1 MKKLLLRI
9 TAGFLVLFV
18 IIGLMESPVVAQMKT
33 GEIRGTVSENGRAE
47 VLIGAN
53 VFVVGTS
60 LGASTN
66 LEGQYVIKQ
75 VPPGTYTVRA
85 RYVGYKELSRD
96 VRVEA
101 GETATLDFALVA
113 TAVQLSEVV
122 VTGQGAATEKK
133 KLPSVVESVSSKE
146 IDLSPAKSV
155 DQLLQG
161 RVPGLMAYSPGGA
174 PGSSARIMTRG
185 IKSALG
191 QPTPVIYVDGIRVDN
206 NYQGRLSNATGG
218 QISSSISDILSG
230 DIDHIEV
237 IKGGAAA
244 TLYGAEAANG
254 VIQVFTKK
262 GIPGAIRWSAN
273 VTSGSDVEPLNDFS
287 NDMTKNKFFRPGL
300 YQAYRLGAIGG
311 SDVITYNVSGK
322 MSEDKGVVTQD
333 ALNEKLY
340 NLSTGL
346 RVVVSEL
353 ASVEVSASYAHDEY
367 GILSNDN
374 SSQSL
379 LSNLEIEGAFDVLN
393 NQASKDSLFAQ
404 HLLGDWRENVNRW
417 IFATNFT
424 YTPFSWWDNKV
435 TVGIDYRKNENRQY
449 VPIEQGAFWG
459 TVGGLLSRSDREYK
473 TLTMNYTATLKVP
486 DIGPLTQRVI
496 LGAQGFRIDDR
507 EENGTGTT
515 FRIPGT
521 QIFSNASVVTA
532 QESNRELF
540 SYGYLAQDQLGL
552 WNRLFFDVGVRFD
565 GNSTFGKAIG
575 IQTYPKAGVAYNIS
589 DESFYPDMLK
599 SYLGSLKLRASW
611 GKTGTFP
618 PPFTRDRTFVSNI
631 FFNESALS
639 FGNPGNADLKPE
651 NTTSIDA
658 GFDMGLLDDR
668 LSVELSWYRQI
679 TKDAMFTVTEDPAAG
694 LGTQRRNVGE
704 IFNQGIEVSMRAV
717 AVDEE
722 NVQVN
727 LRGFFTTLKNRV
739 NSLGGAAPFSIAGFS
754 FAPQRVEEGKEVGII
769 RVSKPRLE
777 ADGTYRGHV
786 DTVYV
791 GSPVP
796 KNTVSFGADITV
808 FKDITIS
815 GLFEGAWG
823 NFILNQSLSRRIV
836 NGLANPALYQKE
848 AALIPVV
855 APGST
860 PYNRNTASSVLVEPG
875 DWFKIREISV
885 RYRVPRSVLGGMVNG
900 LSITASVRNVASFG
914 IKATG
919 IDPETS
925 FIPSTGIEV
934 GGIGG
939 ATVESPR
946 QYRLGLDFIF

>member
-1 MKKLLLRI
+1 MKELLLRLV
-9 TAGFLVLFV
+9 AGLLALVVLLSLAGSQV
-18 IIGLMESPVVAQMKT
+18 NAQVKT
-33 GEIRGTVSENGRAE
+33 GEIRGSVSETGRAE

-53 VFVVGTS
+53 VFMVGTS

-66 LEGQYVIKQ
+66 LEGQYIIKQ

-85 RYVGYKELSRD
+85 RYVGYKELSRE
-96 VRVEA
+96 VKVVA

-113 TAVQLSEVV
+113 TAVQLGEVV
-122 VTGQGAATEKK
+122 VTGQGVATEKK
-133 KLPSVVESVSSKE
+133 RLPSVVESISSKD

-191 QPTPVIYVDGIRVDN
+191 QPTPVIYVDGVRVDN
-206 NYQGRLSNATGG
+206 NLQGRLSNATGG
-218 QISSSISDILSG
+218 QLSSSISDILSG

-262 GIPGAIRWSAN
+262 GVPGAIRWSAN
-273 VTSGSDVEPLNDFS
+273 VTSGTDVEPMKDWS
-287 NDMTKNKFFRPGL
+287 SDMTKDKFFRTGM
-300 YQAYRLGAIGG
+300 YQGYRLGAIGG

-322 MSEDKGVVTQD
+322 MSENKGVVTQD
-333 ALNEKLY
+333 ALSEKLY

-346 RVVVSEL
+346 RVVVSDL
-353 ASVEVSASYAHDEY
+353 ASVEVSASYTHDQY
-367 GILSNDN
+367 GVLSNDN

-379 LSNLEIEGAFDVLN
+379 LSNLEIEGAFDLLN
-393 NQASKDSLFAQ
+393 NQAAKDSLFNQ
-404 HLLGDWRENVNRW
+404 HLLGEWKENINRW
-417 IFATNFT
+417 IFSTNFT
-424 YTPFSWWDNKV
+424 YTPLAWWDNKV
-435 TVGIDYRKNENRQY
+435 TLGVDYRKNENRQF

-473 TLTMNYTATLKVP
+473 TITMNYTATFKVP
-486 DIGPLTQRVI
+486 DVGPVTQRVI
-496 LGAQGFRIDDR
+496 VGAQGFRIDDR
-507 EENGTGTT
+507 EVNGTGTT

-521 QIFSNASVVTA
+521 QLFNNASVVTA
-532 QESNRELF
+532 LESNRELF
-540 SYGYLAQDQLGL
+540 SYGYLAQDQIGL
-552 WNRLFFDVGVRFD
+552 WNKLFFDVGVRFD
-565 GNSTFGKAIG
+565 GNSTFGTAIG
-575 IQTYPKAGVAYNIS
+575 IQTYPKVGVAYNVS
-589 DESFYPDMLK
+589 EESFYPDMLK
-599 SYLGSLKLRASW
+599 PYLGSFKVRASW

-618 PPFTRDRTFVSNI
+618 PPFTRDRTFLSNI
-631 FFNESALS
+631 FFNESALT
-639 FGNPGNADLKPE
+639 FGNPGNTSLKPE

-658 GFDMGLLDDR
+658 GFDAGLLDDR
-668 LSVELSWYRQI
+668 ISVEFSWYRQI

-704 IFNQGIEVSMRAV
+704 IFNEGFEISARAV
-717 AVDEE
+717 VLDNEDL
-722 NVQVN
+722 QLN
-727 LRGFFTTLKNRV
+727 LRGFYTTLKNRV
-739 NSLGGAAPFSIAGFS
+739 NSLGGAAPFTVAGFS

-777 ADGTYRGHV
+777 ADGVYRGKF

-796 KNTVSFGADITV
+796 KNTISFGADVTI
-808 FKDITIS
+808 FKDLTIS

-823 NFILNQSLSRRIV
+823 HFILNQSLSRRIV
-836 NGLANPALYQKE
+836 NGLANPALYPTETALVPKVE
-848 AALIPVV
+848 A
-855 APGST
+855 GST
-860 PYNRNTASSVLVEPG
+860 PYNRNSASAVLVEPG

-885 RYRVPRSVLGGMVNG
+885 RYRVPRSIIGGLVNG
-900 LSITASVRNVASFG
+900 LSVTASVRNVASFG
-914 IKATG
+914 IKVTN

-925 FIPSTGIEV
+925 FIPSTTIEV
-934 GGIGG
+934 GGIAG

-946 QYRLGLDFIF
+946 QYRLGLDFNF

>member
-1 MKKLLLRI
+1 MKELLRRL
-9 TAGFLVLFV
+9 TTRFLSLAVL
-18 IIGLMESPVVAQMKT
+18 IGLIGSQLLAQIKT
-33 GEIRGTVSENGRAE
+33 GEIRGTVSETGRAE

-75 VPPGTYTVRA
+75 VPPGTYTIRA

-96 VRVEA
+96 VKVVA

-122 VTGQGAATEKK
+122 VTGQGVATEKK
-133 KLPSVVESVSSKE
+133 RLPSVVESVSSKD

-161 RVPGLMAYSPGGA
+161 RVPGLMAYSPGGS

-191 QPTPVIYVDGIRVDN
+191 QPTPVIYVDGVRVDN

-218 QISSSISDILSG
+218 QISSSISDLLSG

-273 VTSGSDVEPLNDFS
+273 VTSGSDIEPMNDWT
-287 NDMTKNKFFRPGL
+287 NEMTKNKFFQAGL
-300 YQAYRLGAIGG
+300 YQGYGLNAVGG
-311 SDVITYNVSGK
+311 SDVITYNASGK
-322 MSEDKGVVTQD
+322 MSENKGVVTQD
-333 ALNEKLY
+333 ALDEKLY

-353 ASVEVSASYAHDEY
+353 ASLEVSASYAHDEY
-367 GILSNDN
+367 GIISNDN
-374 SSQSL
+374 ASASL
-379 LSNLEIEGAFDVLN
+379 LSNLEIEGRFDILT

-404 HLLGDWRENVNRW
+404 HMLTDWKENVNRW
-417 IFATNFT
+417 IFSTNFT
-424 YTPFSWWDNKV
+424 YTPFSWWDNKF
-435 TVGIDYRKNENRQY
+435 TVGVDYRKNENRQY
-449 VPIEQGAFWG
+449 VPLEQGAFFG

-473 TLTMNYTATLKVP
+473 TITMNYTASFKVP
-486 DIGPLTQRVI
+486 DLGPVTQRIVA
-496 LGAQGFRIDDR
+496 GAQGFRIDDR

-540 SYGYLAQDQLGL
+540 SYGYLAQDQIGI
-552 WNRLFFDVGVRFD
+552 WNRLFFDLGVRFD
-565 GNSTFGKAIG
+565 GNSTFGTAIG

-589 DESFYPDMLK
+589 DESFYPEAVKPYM
-599 SYLGSLKLRASW
+599 GSFKLRASW

-639 FGNPGNADLKPE
+639 FGNPGNKDLKPE
-651 NTTSIDA
+651 NTTSVDA
-658 GFDMGLLDDR
+658 GFDAGFLDDR
-668 LSVELSWYRQI
+668 ISVEFSWYRQI

-704 IFNQGIEVSMRAV
+704 LFNQGIELSMRAIV
-717 AVDEE
+717 VDNE

-727 LRGFFTTLKNRV
+727 MRGFFTTLKNRV
-739 NSLGGAAPFSIAGFS
+739 NSLGGAAPFTVAGFS

-777 ADGTYRGHV
+777 ADGTYRGNV

-796 KNTVSFGADITV
+796 KYTVSFGLDVTL
-808 FKDITIS
+808 FKDLTIS
-815 GLFEGAWG
+815 GLMEGAWG

-836 NGLANPALYQKE
+836 NGLANPALYQNE
-848 AALIPVV
+848 VALIPVV

-860 PYNRNTASSVLVEPG
+860 PYNRNTASSVLVQPG

-885 RYRVPRSVLGGMVNG
+885 RYRLPRSFIGGLVNG
-900 LSITASVRNVASFG
+900 LAITASVRNVASFG
-914 IKATG
+914 VKATNV
-919 IDPETS
+919 DPETS

-934 GGIGG
+934 GGIAG
-939 ATVESPR
+939 ATVEPPR
-946 QYRLGLDFIF
+946 QYRLGLDFNF

>member
-1 MKKLLLRI
+1 MKKLLLRFS
-9 TAGFLVLFV
+9 TGFLVL
-18 IIGLMESPVVAQMKT
+18 LLLVAANGTPAAAQTKT
-33 GEIRGTVSENGRAE
+33 GEIRGTVSEAGRSE

-53 VFVVGTS
+53 VFIVGTS

-66 LEGQYVIKQ
+66 LEGLFVIKQ

-85 RYVGYKELSRD
+85 RYVGYKELARD
-96 VRVEA
+96 VKVVA
-101 GETATLDFALVA
+101 GETATLDFGLAA
-113 TAVQLSEVV
+113 TAVQLNEVV

-133 KLPSVVESVSSKE
+133 RLPSVVESISSKDV
-146 IDLSPAKSV
+146 DLSPAKSV

-161 RVPGLMAYSPGGA
+161 RVPGLMSYTPGGA

-191 QPTPVIYVDGIRVDN
+191 QPTPVIYVDGVRVDN

-230 DIDHIEV
+230 DVDHIEV

-254 VIQVFTKK
+254 VIQIFTKK

-273 VTSGSDVEPLNDFS
+273 VTSGSDVEPLKDFS

-300 YQAYRLGAIGG
+300 YQGYGLNAVGG
-311 SDVITYNVSGK
+311 SDVITYNVAGK
-322 MSEDKGVVTQD
+322 MSENKGVVTQD

-353 ASVEVSASYAHDEY
+353 ASVEVSSSYTHDEY

-374 SSQSL
+374 SSESL

-417 IFATNFT
+417 IFSTNFT
-424 YTPFSWWDNKV
+424 YTPFSWWENKATIGV
-435 TVGIDYRKNENRQY
+435 DYRKNENRQY
-449 VPIEQGAFWG
+449 VPLEQGAFWG

-473 TLTMNYTATLKVP
+473 TITLNYTGTFKVP
-486 DIGPLTQRVI
+486 TIGPMTQRLIV
-496 LGAQGFRIDDR
+496 GAQGFRIDDR

-540 SYGYLAQDQLGL
+540 SYGYLAQDQIGL
-552 WNRLFFDVGVRFD
+552 WDRLFFDVGVRFD

-575 IQTYPKAGVAYNIS
+575 IQTYPKVGVAYNIS
-589 DESFYPDMLK
+589 DESIYPDALK
-599 SYLGSLKLRASW
+599 PYLGSLKLRASW

-618 PPFTRDRTFVSNI
+618 PPFTRDRTFISNI

-639 FGNPGNADLKPE
+639 FGNPGNSDLKPE
-651 NTTSIDA
+651 NTTSVDA
-658 GFDMGLLDDR
+658 GFDAGFLDDR
-668 LSVELSWYRQI
+668 ISVEFSWYRQI

-704 IFNQGIEVSMRAV
+704 IFNQGFEVTMRAI
-717 AVDEE
+717 AVDMED
-722 NVQVN
+722 VQVN
-727 LRGFFTTLKNRV
+727 LRGYYTTLKNRV
-739 NSLGGAAPFSIAGFS
+739 NSLGGAAPFTIAGFS

-769 RVSKPRLE
+769 RVSKPHLE
-777 ADGTYRGHV
+777 SDGTYRGRV

-796 KNTVSFGADITV
+796 KNTVSFGADITIL
-808 FKDITIS
+808 KDITIS

-823 NFILNQSLSRRIV
+823 NYILNQSLSRRIV

-848 AALIPVV
+848 ASLIPVV

-885 RYRVPRSVLGGMVNG
+885 RYRVPRAVIGGLVSG
-900 LSITASVRNVASFG
+900 LAITASVRNVASFG
-914 IKATG
+914 IKATNV
-919 IDPETS
+919 DPETS
-925 FIPSTGIEV
+925 FIPSTAIEV
-934 GGIGG
+934 GGIAG
-939 ATVESPR
+939 ATVEAPR
-946 QYRLGLDFIF
+946 QYRLGLDFTF